1 MSSKDKTTDA
11 SSNSPVCKFWPTLSE
26 FCQDWTLEL
35 SFSYII
41 SFEMPS
47 SLLPMRG
54 SLSLAAASNKPNC
67 VVYRC
72 VSWILYLIRSDQ
84 LLSPVRLFATPWIA
98 ARQASLSITNSRSS
112 LRLTSIESVMP
123 SSGIGKCCFRK
134 SFKSSEFYFVTLGS
148 FNSDFFPKLFNA
160 LENN

>member
-47 SLLPMRG
+47 SLLPTRG
-54 SLSLAAASNKPNC
+54 SLSLAVASNKPNC
-67 VVYRC
+67 VVCRC

-84 LLSPVRLFATPWIA
+84 I
-98 ARQASLSITNSRSS
+98 SRSVVSDS
-112 LRLTSIESVMP
+112 LWPHESQHSRPPCP
-123 SSGIGKCCFRK
+123 SPTPGVHPDSRPLSQWCH
-134 SFKSSEFYFVTLGS
+134 
-148 FNSDFFPKLFNA
+148 PAA
-160 LENN
+160 LVNVVLESPLNHQNFIL